1 MLLTYYTLHA
11 LAAEWDASLRGT
23 TVEDAYS
30 QNRAELSVA
39 LGGAD
44 SDADDWTLVAVVRPE
59 LRLLFRNPGHG
70 RARRNS
76 ASLFEAAHG
85 RRVEAVRTA
94 ERDRVVFVELEGGLR
109 FQLQFFGPRP
119 NVWLAD
125 GERVVEA
132 FQSGDAWVGEPPPAP
147 RAAPVVATFGDFDA
161 RWRENRKTVVHAVQS
176 ALPLFDR
183 TLAEEAVA
191 RADIDS
197 DDPAATTEAERRT
210 LFDAARAVEAEIAE
224 PTPRILWRG
233 ARAEAFSLV
242 ELRHRAGD
250 DLREERFDSVDEAVR
265 IYARRRLAQ
274 QRFDALYDPL
284 DRKLAAS
291 VQRLRRSADR
301 MLDELSSPSRADTYE
316 RYGHLLMAQATSQPA
331 GRDAVDLPDILG
343 DGEPVTIPLDEALT
357 GIENAERYY
366 DKARRTRAARIHAE
380 ARWEGVHAD
389 AEAAADLLA
398 RLRALDALP
407 DLRAFLDDER
417 AALDAFVG
425 SKGANAES
433 EPFRRF
439 ALPGGYEAW
448 VGKNARANAELTT
461 RYASPH
467 DYWLHARGVAGSHV
481 VIRRPNKTQAP
492 DRRAVEVAAAIAA
505 HFSDAKTQS
514 LVPVIVT
521 ERKYV
526 RPVKGGA
533 PGLVRVDREDV
544 VLVEPGLPNDE

>member
-11 LAAEWDASLRGT
+11 LAAEWDASLPGT

-30 QNRAELSVA
+30 QNRAELSLA
-39 LGGAD
+39 LGGGE
-44 SDADDWTLVAVVRPE
+44 DWTLVAVVRPE

-94 ERDRVVFVELEGGLR
+94 ERDRVVFVELEGEMR

-119 NVWLAD
+119 NVWLVE

-132 FQSGDAWVGEPPPAP
+132 FQSADEWVGEPPPAP
-147 RAAPVVATFGDFDA
+147 RAAPVVATFEDFEG

-183 TLAEEAVA
+183 TLADEAVF
-191 RADIDS
+191 RAGVETE
-197 DDPAATTEAERRT
+197 DPTETTEAERRA
-210 LFDAARAVEAEIAE
+210 LFEAAKAVEAEIAE
-224 PTPRILWRG
+224 PEPRILWRG
-233 ARAEAFSLV
+233 ARADTFSLV
-242 ELRHRAGD
+242 ELRHRAD
-250 DLREERFDSVDEAVR
+250 EELREERFDSVDEAVR

-274 QRFDALYDPL
+274 QRFDALYEPL
-284 DRKLAAS
+284 EQKLAAS
-291 VQRLRRSADR
+291 AKRLGRSADR
-301 MLDELSSPSRADTYE
+301 MLDELSSPSRAETYE
-316 RYGHLLMAQATSQPA
+316 RYGHLLMAQATGEGA
-331 GRDAVDLPDILG
+331 GRDEITLPDILG
-343 DGEPVTIPLDEALT
+343 SGEPITIPLDEALT

-366 DKARRTRAARIHAE
+366 DKARRTRKARVHAE
-380 ARWEGVHAD
+380 KRWEGVQSD
-389 AEAAADLLA
+389 AEAVASLLA
-398 RLRALDALP
+398 RLRVLDTLP
-407 DLRAFLDDER
+407 DLDAFIDDEK

-425 SKGANAES
+425 GGGGDEKR

-439 ALPGGYEAW
+439 PLPGGYEAW
-448 VGKNARANAELTT
+448 VGKNAKGNAELTT

-467 DYWLHARGVAGSHV
+467 DLWLHARGVPGSHV
-481 VIRRPNKTQAP
+481 VIRRDSKTQTP
-492 DRRAVEVAAAIAA
+492 DRRAVEMAAAIAA
-505 HFSDAKTQS
+505 HFSDARTQS

-544 VLVEPGLPNDE
+544 VLVEPRLPK

>member
-11 LAAEWDASLRGT
+11 LAAEWDASLPGT

-30 QNRAELSVA
+30 QNRAELSLA
-39 LGGAD
+39 LGG
-44 SDADDWTLVAVVRPE
+44 ADDWTLVAVVRPE

-119 NVWLAD
+119 NVWLVE

-132 FQSGDAWVGEPPPAP
+132 FQSADEWMGEPPPAP
-147 RAAPVVATFGDFDA
+147 RAAPVVATFEDFEG

-183 TLAEEAVA
+183 TLADEAA
-191 RADIDS
+191 FRASVDTE
-197 DDPAATTEAERRT
+197 DPAATTESERRA
-210 LFDAARAVEAEIAE
+210 LFETAKAVEAEIDNPA
-224 PTPRILWRG
+224 PRILWRG
-233 ARAEAFSLV
+233 ARADTFSLI
-242 ELRHRAGD
+242 ELKHRAD
-250 DLREERFDSVDEAVR
+250 ENLRVERFESVDEAVR

-274 QRFDALYDPL
+274 QRFDATYEPL
-284 DRKLAAS
+284 EQKLAAS
-291 VQRLRRSADR
+291 AKRLARSADR
-301 MLDELSSPSRADTYE
+301 MLEELSSPSRAATYE
-316 RYGHLLMAQATSQPA
+316 RYGHLLMAQATGEGA
-331 GRDAVDLPDILG
+331 GRDEIELPDIL
-343 DGEPVTIPLDEALT
+343 DDSAPITIPLDEALT
-357 GIENAERYY
+357 GVENAERYY
-366 DKARRTRAARIHAE
+366 DKARRTRKARVHAE
-380 ARWEGVHAD
+380 TRWEGVQSD
-389 AEAAADLLA
+389 AAAAADLLD
-398 RLRALDALP
+398 RLRALDTLP
-407 DLRAFLDDER
+407 DLDAFIDDEK
-417 AALDAFVG
+417 AALDAFTG
-425 SKGANAES
+425 GGGGNEKR

-439 ALPGGYEAW
+439 PLPGGYEAW
-448 VGKNARANAELTT
+448 VGKNAKGNAELTT

-467 DYWLHARGVAGSHV
+467 DLWLHARGVPGSHV
-481 VIRRPNKTQAP
+481 VIRRDSKTQTV
-492 DRRAVEVAAAIAA
+492 DRRAVERAAAIAA

-533 PGLVRVDREDV
+533 PGLVRIDREDV
-544 VLVEPGLPNDE
+544 VLVEPGLPNRE